1 VIRRS
6 PQFRPFAARSR
17 RPIAAV
23 LLTFALFSTVSVAFS
38 IRATNRSQNR
48 AAMVEVAARQR
59 TLVERYVQEVL
70 LARAGEQAAPGYTA
84 GLLEQSA
91 AVLLR
96 GGKVPAVHGDDDETK
111 LAAASGA
118 PARAQLQQEA
128 RLVRDLTRTGKAIL
142 AGRPVGS
149 VRQTAHEHI
158 TVKNPVRRLRVLAAL
173 TSNVSLNAARTIA
186 TSTDRNVAGL
196 ITLQIVL
203 GIAGL
208 AASLLLG
215 WALATA
221 IRRQTVHFRSL
232 VTSST
237 DLVLVNDEKGCRYVS
252 PSVEA
257 ILGRHDIEVL
267 GDGLRHCVHPD
278 DLPAVEAAAAHG
290 DAHEI
295 IFRVTNRFGEW
306 RSLEAHVTDLRRDRH
321 IRGVV
326 LNARDITERVELEQE
341 LTRRAF
347 HDSLTDLPN
356 RALFRDRLD
365 HALAR
370 STRGNEA
377 IAVLLID
384 LDGFKHVNDSLGHDA
399 GDELLRQV
407 AHRFNGVTRTGDT
420 VARFGGD
427 EFAIL
432 LENASEEVAIRL
444 AHRVIEEVASPV
456 TVGGRD
462 FTLGASIGIV
472 LHRGEAGRSE
482 ELIRQADVAMYAA
495 KEAGR
500 GRFEVFRRDMTRQ
513 LGELLGL
520 EHELRLGLERGE
532 FEVHY
537 QPAVDLGSNTI
548 VGVEALLRWTSPTR
562 GSVPPAQFIPVAET
576 TGVIKPLGEFVL
588 REAFGQASQWLQDGV
603 LPDPFVMWVNI
614 SGKQL
619 SAGGVARLVLR
630 TLAATGLPPSMVG
643 LEVTETAIVDD
654 GPSGARARAELEELH
669 AHGVRIAIDD
679 FGTGFSSLGHL
690 RRLPVDLIKV
700 DRSFVQGIEHDAKDA
715 AITANLASLAHALG
729 VLAIAEGIES
739 EGQLE
744 SVRKLG
750 CDLAQGFLFAK
761 PAPAETVSRLL
772 SEQGRRVASR
782 PVYRASA

>member
-1 VIRRS
+1 VIRRAA
-6 PQFRPFAARSR
+6 PFRPFAVGSR

-70 LARAGEQAAPGYTA
+70 LARAREDAAPAYTA
-84 GLLEQSA
+84 ALLEKSA

-96 GGKVPAVHGDDDETK
+96 GGKVPAVHGDDDETE

-128 RLVRDLTRTGKAIL
+128 RLVRDLTRAGTALL
-142 AGRPVGS
+142 AGRPVES
-149 VRQTAHEHI
+149 VPQTAHEHI

-186 TSTDRNVAGL
+186 TSTDRNVSGL

-215 WALATA
+215 WALATV

-237 DLVLVNDEKGCRYVS
+237 DLVLVIDEDGCRYVS

-257 ILGRHDIEVL
+257 ILGRHEIEVL

-278 DLPAVEAAAAHG
+278 DIPAVEAAAAHG
-290 DAHEI
+290 DAHEV
-295 IFRVTNRFGEW
+295 IFRVSNRFGEW

-341 LTRRAF
+341 LTRQAF

-370 STRGNEA
+370 SRRGNEV

-407 AHRFNGVTRTGDT
+407 AQRFDKITRTGDT

-432 LENASEEVAIRL
+432 LENASEEVAITL

-462 FTLGASIGIV
+462 FSLGASIGIV
-472 LHRGEAGRSE
+472 LHRGGAGQSE
-482 ELIRQADVAMYAA
+482 ELVRQADVAMYAA

-500 GRFEVFRRDMTRQ
+500 GRFEVFRHDMTRQ

-532 FEVHY
+532 FQVHY
-537 QPAVDLGSNTI
+537 QPAVDLGSNAI

-588 REAFGQASQWLQDGV
+588 REAFGQAAQWLRDGV
-603 LPDPFVMWVNI
+603 LPDPFVMWVNL

-619 SAGGVARLVLR
+619 TAGGVAPLVLR

-643 LEVTETAIVDD
+643 LEVTETAIVED

-669 AHGVRIAIDD
+669 EHGVRIAIDD

-750 CDLAQGFLFAK
+750 CDLAQGFLFAR
-761 PAPAETVSRLL
+761 PAPAETVTRLL
-772 SEQGRRVASR
+772 AEQGRRVALRSA
-782 PVYRASA
+782 YRESA